1 MAWVLVGV
9 RAGVGMRAEGWQG
22 VLRLHMADRGYHP
35 PPEDKS
41 GVANSARLRGHDAD
55 SPELSAASAHSLRG
69 VSGVPLRTWLPC
81 RPRPGSIVWL
91 YPLSRIRP
99 GLLPLHIPSYLYVPL
114 ICFYYR

>member
-9 RAGVGMRAEGWQG
+9 RAGIGMRAEEWQG
-22 VLRLHMADRGYHP
+22 VLPLHVADRGYYP
-35 PPEDKS
+35 TEEKS
-41 GVANSARLRGHDAD
+41 GVADSAGLRGRDAD
-55 SPELSAASAHSLRG
+55 SPELSAASVNSLRG

-114 ICFYYR
+114 HCFYYR